1 MDTQVIITTHVNK
14 LNILGTAETPN
25 YAYGIIFNGSIIF
38 IYEWTKISVFYCVL
52 NFRSL
57 YVGNVFSELTW
68 QVFHGIYNEGPLGI
82 QDS

>member
-38 IYEWTKISVFYCVL
+38 IYE
-52 NFRSL
+52 
-57 YVGNVFSELTW
+57 
-68 QVFHGIYNEGPLGI
+68 
-82 QDS
+82 